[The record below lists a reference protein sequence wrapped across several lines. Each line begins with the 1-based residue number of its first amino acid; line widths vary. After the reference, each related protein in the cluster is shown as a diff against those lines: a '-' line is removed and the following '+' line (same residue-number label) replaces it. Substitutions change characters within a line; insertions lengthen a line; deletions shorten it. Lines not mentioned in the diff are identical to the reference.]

1 MKESR
6 LYWPDTSIG
15 PLRGAGGG
23 AANETIQT
31 TSHALSRQK

>member
-15 PLRGAGGG
+15 PLRAAGG

-31 TSHALSRQK
+31 TSHALSR